1 MKSASDES
9 YGTLDLSLKLKEK
22 FLTKE
27 VLNYVGDIDYL
38 LVDWHSIERIEY
50 GSLANDKVLFA
61 TDMYISTME
70 TTKSEGFDS
79 YDEDIPYWHYTDSH
93 CSFYGDFTSS
103 QATNFF
109 ISGKCTELG
118 LCGGFFFLCEICLLH
133 QYGLHRTKD
142 RINETCRNVSFP
154 VFLSLFSVVPNLKA
168 YSKYCTFIFCFGSTK
183 YKSLFKIL
191 SYFQTTKGL

>member
-70 TTKSEGFDS
+70 TTMS
-79 YDEDIPYWHYTDSH
+79 
-93 CSFYGDFTSS
+93 
-103 QATNFF
+103 
-109 ISGKCTELG
+109 
-118 LCGGFFFLCEICLLH
+118 
-133 QYGLHRTKD
+133 
-142 RINETCRNVSFP
+142 
-154 VFLSLFSVVPNLKA
+154 
-168 YSKYCTFIFCFGSTK
+168 
-183 YKSLFKIL
+183 
-191 SYFQTTKGL
+191 